1 MADSGFGALWRDGMD
16 RLGKRVGR
24 RTPTPSAAGTVA
36 TSRWRR
42 LFRNRSGPP
51 LALLASACL
60 VGVAAGACVF
70 AVHHLVIWAQ
80 RAALGFAA
88 ENRVA
93 VPDHTAPWRVGAALV
108 VGALLVSLA
117 TWLTSRLSDRP
128 PSDAVEANALHG
140 GYLTWED
147 GVAVVLPILLSVSF
161 GASVGVEAAV
171 TQTGAVLASVLG
183 RRLKLPRSDL
193 RLLVGAGAAAA
204 ISAAYQAPIA
214 GMLYAFE
221 LVLGTYNKRSLAPV
235 ALAAICGFMAVTAL
249 DGGPRPFVIRQTAS
263 AVWTDYPVSAV
274 IGILA
279 ALLGIAVMVLV
290 GGVERALARLTKSE
304 TVRRVL
310 GALGLASLAFLAPG
324 ILGSGHAA
332 IDEAVNGEIV
342 GRLAVGLLGAKA
354 LASALSLGAG
364 FRGGLFSASLFI
376 GALLGQGVAWLSQ
389 LLPYVPVANPTLCA
403 LVGMAALGACII
415 GSPLAMAFLVL
426 ESTGNYEASLVVALG
441 AVLSSLVT
449 DRLFGYSFATWRFQ
463 QRGLALEG
471 GHDISRLTTVSIAE
485 LIRPAKFVLPAS
497 ASLEQVA
504 RAVSHAGNKAV
515 AVQDDKGRLLG
526 LVDPAL
532 VEVVENEPDLPLAA
546 ADLIGTPVVRVSPTA
561 TLADV
566 VAIFGQDDRG
576 VLPVVDPQKPDRLIG
591 AIRSRDVFRLS
602 TSVAEQQRREDL
614 GLVARR

>member
-1 MADSGFGALWRDGMD
+1 MTAGRISVLWRGGLV
-16 RLGKRVGR
+16 RFRRRVGR
-24 RTPTPSAAGTVA
+24 RSKAKTAAGA
-36 TSRWRR
+36 AAASKWGG
-42 LFRNRSGPP
+42 LFRNKSGLP
-51 LALLASACL
+51 LAVLAGACA
-60 VGVAAGACVF
+60 VGIAAGACVF
-70 AVHHLVIWAQ
+70 AVHNIVIWLQ
-80 RAALGFAA
+80 RASLGFAA
-88 ENRVA
+88 ETRVG
-93 VPDHTAPWRVGAALV
+93 VPEHTAAWRVGAALV
-108 VGALLVSLA
+108 IGALLVSLA
-117 TWLTSRLSDRP
+117 SRITASWCDRS

-140 GYLTWED
+140 GYLTWAD
-147 GVAVVLPILLSVSF
+147 GFAVVLPILASVSF

-221 LVLGTYNKRSLAPV
+221 LVLGTYNKRALAPV
-235 ALAAICGFMAVTAL
+235 ALAALLGFGAVAVL
-249 DGGPRPFVIRQTAS
+249 DGGPRPFVIRQGAS
-263 AVWTDYPVSAV
+263 ALWIDFPFSAL
-274 IGILA
+274 IGLMA
-279 ALLGIAVMVLV
+279 ALLGIGVMVLV
-290 GGVERALARLTKSE
+290 GGVERTLASLTRSE
-304 TVRRVL
+304 TLRRIL
-310 GALGLASLAFLAPG
+310 GAVGLAGLAFLAPG
-324 ILGSGHAA
+324 VLGSGHAA

-342 GRLAVGLLGAKA
+342 GRLAIGLLGAKA

-389 LLPYVPVANPTLCA
+389 WLPYVPVANPTLCA

-441 AVLSSLVT
+441 TVISSLVT

-471 GHDISRLTTVSIAE
+471 GHDISRLTTVSIKD
-485 LIRPAKFVLPAS
+485 LIRPAKYILPAH
-497 ASLEQVA
+497 ATLAQVA

-515 AVQDDKGRLLG
+515 AVQDEQGRLLG

-546 ADLIGTPVVRVSPTA
+546 ADLVGTPVVKVAPDA

-576 VLPVVDPQKPDRLIG
+576 VFPVVDPARPEKIIG
-591 AIRSRDVFRLS
+591 AVRARDVFRLS
-602 TSVAEQQRREDL
+602 ASIAEQQRREDL
-614 GLVARR
+614 GLVRG

>member
-1 MADSGFGALWRDGMD
+1 VRGGPVGAIWRSGLRRISRWP
-16 RLGKRVGR
+16 GR
-24 RTPTPSAAGTVA
+24 RLPTATPEAGAAFGG
-36 TSRWRR
+36 WRR
-42 LFRNRSGPP
+42 LFRNRSGAP
-51 LALLASACL
+51 LVVLASACA
-60 VGVAAGACVF
+60 VGLAAGACVF
-70 AVHHLVIWAQ
+70 AVHNIVIWLQ
-80 RAALGFAA
+80 RASLGFAA
-88 ENRVA
+88 EMRVA
-93 VPDHTAPWRVGAALV
+93 VPEHTAPWRVGAALLA
-108 VGALLVSLA
+108 GALLVSLA
-117 TWLTSRLSDRP
+117 TWATSRLSDRP
-128 PSDAVEANALHG
+128 PSDAVEANALRG
-140 GYLTWED
+140 GYLTWTD
-147 GVAVVLPILLSVSF
+147 GFAVVIPILASVSF

-171 TQTGAVLASVLG
+171 TQVGAVLASVLG

-221 LVLGTYNKRSLAPV
+221 LVLGSYNKRSLAPV
-235 ALAAICGFMAVTAL
+235 ALAALLGFGAVAAL
-249 DGGPRPFVIRQTAS
+249 DGGPKPFIIRQTAS
-263 AVWTDYPVSAV
+263 ALWADFPVAAL
-274 IGILA
+274 IGVLA
-279 ALLGIAVMVLV
+279 ALLGIGVMVLV
-290 GGVERALARLTKSE
+290 GGVERTLASLTRSE
-304 TVRRVL
+304 TLRRVL
-310 GALGLASLAFLAPG
+310 GALGLAALAFLAPG
-324 ILGSGHAA
+324 VLGSGHAA

-342 GRLAVGLLGAKA
+342 GRLAIGLLGAKA

-376 GALLGQGVAWLSQ
+376 GALLGQAVAWLSQ
-389 LLPYVPVANPTLCA
+389 LIPYVPVANPTLCA

-441 AVLSSLVT
+441 TVVSSLVT

-471 GHDISRLTTVSIAE
+471 GHDISRLTTVGISE
-485 LIRPAKFVLPAS
+485 LIRPAKFILPAS
-497 ASLEQVA
+497 ASLDQVA

-515 AVQDDKGRLLG
+515 AVQDDHGRLLG

-546 ADLIGTPVVRVSPTA
+546 ADLIGTPVVRVPPTA

-576 VLPVVDPQKPDRLIG
+576 VLPIVDPKRPDRLLG

-602 TSVAEQQRREDL
+602 ASIAEQQRREDL
-614 GLVARR
+614 GLVGRQ